1 MRVLYATAELHPVV
15 TVGGLA
21 AAAAGLTAEL
31 RRQGVEV
38 EVALPY
44 YGGIALDGEASVELE
59 VPAWAAPAHARV
71 GSHPAAGP
79 LMLVSVPGITRPD
92 PYVDEHGEGW
102 PDNDRRFFA
111 FAAAV
116 AALARLRGPD
126 VLHVNDWH
134 AATALAAFESPPSSV
149 LSIHNLAYQG
159 QAARRWVK
167 RLGPRGRAYR
177 RSKTCNPLAGAIVL
191 ADATVVVSPTYRE
204 EVLQP
209 EGGCGLDDLLRS
221 RGQAL
226 VGIRN
231 GIDTTL
237 WDPAADP
244 HLPLRFDATDL
255 TGKDVCRAAALAHVG
270 LPDGDGPLAVVVSR
284 LTEQKGIDLLLPLVP
299 ELHALGLRLA
309 VLGAG
314 QAALTEELRA
324 AAERHPLQLAFVE
337 GYHEALAHL
346 LIAGADLLLMPS
358 RSEPC
363 GLTQMQAMRYGTLP
377 VVTDVGGLHDTVSD
391 LDEAPARG
399 TGWRSAAATSDAV
412 ADAVQRA
419 VTGWRNA
426 DVRRAAQQRGMRADW
441 SWREPASRHVALYRA
456 VAAR

>member
-1 MRVLYATAELHPVV
+1 VRILYATAELHPVA

-31 RRQGVEV
+31 RRQGAEV
-38 EVALPY
+38 EVVLPD
-44 YGGIALDGEASVELE
+44 YGGVALDGETRLQLD
-59 VPAWAAPAHARV
+59 VPKWAAPALARSGV
-71 GSHPAAGP
+71 HGVAGP
-79 LMLVSVPGITRPD
+79 LTLVSVPGIARPD

-116 AALARLRGPD
+116 AALAWLRRPD
-126 VLHVNDWH
+126 MLHLNDWH
-134 AATALAAFESPPSSV
+134 AATALAAFDSPQPSV

-159 QAARRWVK
+159 HAARRWAK
-167 RLGPRGRAYR
+167 RLGPRGKAYR
-177 RSKTCNPLAGAIVL
+177 YGKACNPLAGAIAL

-204 EVLQP
+204 EVRRP
-209 EGGCGLDDLLRS
+209 EGGCGLDDLLRA
-221 RGQAL
+221 RGEAL

-231 GIDTTL
+231 GIDIAL

-244 HLPLRFDATDL
+244 HLPARFDATDL
-255 TGKDVCRAAALAHVG
+255 AGKHACRAAALARVG

-299 ELHALGLRLA
+299 ELRALGLRLA
-309 VLGAG
+309 VLGSG
-314 QAALTEELRA
+314 QAALTNDLRA
-324 AAERHPLQLAFVE
+324 AAERHPRELAFVE
-337 GYHEALAHL
+337 GYDEELAHL

-358 RSEPC
+358 RFEPC

-377 VVTDVGGLHDTVSD
+377 VVTDVGGLHDTVTD
-391 LDEAPARG
+391 LDEEPMRG
-399 TGWRSAAATSDAV
+399 TGWRAATLASEAV
-412 ADAVQRA
+412 ADAVRRA
-419 VTGWRNA
+419 VAGWRNP
-426 DVRRAAQQRGMRADW
+426 DVCRAARQRGMAADW
-441 SWREPASRHVALYRA
+441 SWREPASRHVDLYRT